1 MNTDSPIADSANN
14 TRNRKPYLQQQPANW
29 WLKSRFYRFYMLREA
44 TSVPIYLYAL
54 VLMWGIFALSQGQ
67 AAFGDWL
74 TLMQTPAM
82 MAFHLLV
89 LMAALLHAYTWFD
102 LTPKILVIRLGTFR
116 VPDLWV
122 KLAHYAG
129 FVGIS
134 AAMLCLAVL
143 FLNGG
148 SL

>member
-1 MNTDSPIADSANN
+1 MRSSSTEAGTATPKSH
-14 TRNRKPYLQQQPANW
+14 RKPYVQQQPASW
-29 WLKSRFYRFYMLREA
+29 WLKNRFYRFYMLREA

-54 VLMWGIFALSQGQ
+54 VLMWGIYALSRGE
-67 AAFGDWL
+67 AAFADWL
-74 TLMQTPAM
+74 AVMQTPAM

-89 LMAALLHAYTWFD
+89 LAASLLHAYTWFD
-102 LTPKILVIRLGTFR
+102 LTPKILVIRLGAFR

-122 KLAHYAG
+122 KLAHYGG
-129 FVGIS
+129 FVVTS
-134 AAMLCLAVL
+134 AAVLLLAVL